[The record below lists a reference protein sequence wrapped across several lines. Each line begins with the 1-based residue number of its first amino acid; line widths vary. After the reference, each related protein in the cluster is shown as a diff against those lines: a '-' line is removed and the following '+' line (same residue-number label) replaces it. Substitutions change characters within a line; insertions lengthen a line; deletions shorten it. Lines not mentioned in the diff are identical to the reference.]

1 MSAAATADEAATPPP
16 KGKKKLIIIIAAVL
30 VVVLAGGGAA
40 LMLMKKSSA
49 AAEEAGE
56 TAEADEGKPAK
67 KVDAKRDPKA
77 VPVFV
82 ALDPFTVNL
91 ADRDADRYAQ
101 VAVTLELTDA
111 TLEPQIKSYMPA
123 VRHNILLALSDRT
136 AGELL
141 VRDGKQALAE
151 RIRRET
157 SRALGYKVPSEE
169 QIQAAADEAGSEDA
183 QRKKRRKPA
192 EPELPIRAVHFGNFI
207 IQ

>member
-1 MSAAATADEAATPPP
+1 MSAAATADEAAPPP

-49 AAEEAGE
+49 AAEDAAE

-67 KVDAKRDPKA
+67 KADAKRDPKA

-82 ALDPFTVNL
+82 SLDPFTVNL

-111 TLEPQIKSYMPA
+111 TLEPQIKAYMPA

-141 VRDGKQALAE
+141 ARDGKQALAE

-157 SRALGYKVPSEE
+157 ARALGYKVPSEE

-183 QRKKRRKPA
+183 QRKKRRKAA

>member
-1 MSAAATADEAATPPP
+1 MSAADAEAPPP
-16 KGKKKLIIIIAAVL
+16 AKGKKKLIIIIAAVL

-49 AAEEAGE
+49 AAEDAAE

-67 KVDAKRDPKA
+67 KADAKRDPKA

-82 ALDPFTVNL
+82 SLDPFIVNL
-91 ADRDADRYAQ
+91 ADRDSDRYAQ

-141 VRDGKQALAE
+141 ARDGKQALAE

-157 SRALGYKVPSEE
+157 ARALGYKVPSEE

-183 QRKKRRKPA
+183 QRKKRRKAA

>member
-1 MSAAATADEAATPPP
+1 MSAAATADEAAPPP

-49 AAEEAGE
+49 AAEDAAE

-67 KVDAKRDPKA
+67 KADAKRDPKA

-82 ALDPFTVNL
+82 SLDPFTVNL

-141 VRDGKQALAE
+141 ARDGKQALAE

-157 SRALGYKVPSEE
+157 ARALGYKVPSEE
-169 QIQAAADEAGSEDA
+169 QIQAAADETGSEDA
-183 QRKKRRKPA
+183 QRKKRRKAA

>member
-1 MSAAATADEAATPPP
+1 MSAAATADEAAPPP

-30 VVVLAGGGAA
+30 VVVLVGGGAA

-49 AAEEAGE
+49 AAEDAAE

-67 KVDAKRDPKA
+67 KADAKRDPKA

-82 ALDPFTVNL
+82 ALEPFTVNL

-101 VAVTLELTDA
+101 VAVTLELADA
-111 TLEPQIKSYMPA
+111 MLEPQVKSYMPA

-136 AGELL
+136 AGELMA
-141 VRDGKQALAE
+141 RDGKQALAQ

-157 SRALGYKVPSEE
+157 ARALGYKVPSEE
-169 QIQAAADEAGSEDA
+169 QVKSAADEDGSEDA
-183 QRKKRRKPA
+183 QRKKRRNAA
-192 EPELPIRAVHFGNFI
+192 EPELPVRAVHFGNFI

>member
-1 MSAAATADEAATPPP
+1 MSAAATADEAAPPP

-49 AAEEAGE
+49 AAEDAAE

-67 KVDAKRDPKA
+67 KADAKRDPKA

-82 ALDPFTVNL
+82 SLDPFTVNL
-91 ADRDADRYAQ
+91 ADRDSDRYAQ

-141 VRDGKQALAE
+141 ARDGKQALAE

-157 SRALGYKVPSEE
+157 ARALGYKVPSEE

-183 QRKKRRKPA
+183 QRKKRRKDA

>member
-1 MSAAATADEAATPPP
+1 MSAAATADEAAPPP
-16 KGKKKLIIIIAAVL
+16 KGKKKLIIIIAAAL

-49 AAEEAGE
+49 AAEEA
-56 TAEADEGKPAK
+56 AEAAEAEDGKPARK
-67 KVDAKRDPKA
+67 EEAKRDPKA

-82 ALDPFTVNL
+82 PLDPFTVNL

-101 VAVTLELTDA
+101 VAVTLELADA

-141 VRDGKQALAE
+141 ARDGKQALAE

-157 SRALGYKVPSEE
+157 ARALGYKVPSEE
-169 QIQAAADEAGSEDA
+169 QVQAAADEAGGEDGP
-183 QRKKRRKPA
+183 RKKRRKAA

>member
-1 MSAAATADEAATPPP
+1 MSAAATADEAAPPP
-16 KGKKKLIIIIAAVL
+16 KGKKKLIIIVAAVL

-49 AAEEAGE
+49 AAEEA
-56 TAEADEGKPAK
+56 AEAAEAEDGKPAK
-67 KVDAKRDPKA
+67 KAEAKRDPKA
-77 VPVFV
+77 VPVFM
-82 ALDPFTVNL
+82 ALEPFTVNL
-91 ADRDADRYAQ
+91 ADRDAERYAQ

-111 TLEPQIKSYMPA
+111 TLEPQLKSYMPA

-141 VRDGKQALAE
+141 ARDGKQALAE

-157 SRALGYKVPSEE
+157 ARALGYKVPSEE

-183 QRKKRRKPA
+183 QRKKRRKAA